1 MAAAVASSLLFSP
14 WHGESEAHMIAR
26 DLMTPDPLM
35 VTPQTSIA
43 EVWDL
48 MREADVRHIPVVQGS
63 ALVGMVS
70 DRDLARVDIARLLKT
85 EGADAVR
92 EELATPI
99 VKIMSTNV
107 IAVDPEAEIGDVID
121 LLLEHK
127 IGAVPVM
134 PEDTREVLGII
145 SYVDVLRALQGVL
158 DED

>member
-1 MAAAVASSLLFSP
+1 
-14 WHGESEAHMIAR
+14 MIAR

-48 MREADVRHIPVVQGS
+48 MREADVRHIPVIQGG

-158 DED
+158 DEG